1 MVAQVHDQARRM
13 GALRA
18 VALCRCF
25 SGALHFQN
33 GNWSEAASALS
44 EAVELY
50 RKIGGASG
58 ESLSLQRQGV
68 LLTAQGD
75 LDHAMAAF
83 HAGVFAAERATMR
96 SHCLTRLYSSMARN
110 RIAAGDAE
118 AAAEYLRH
126 GEMAARRHGHCVT
139 CNALILPEGVRVRI
153 ALGEISEADANAAE
167 LERIGREFGSA
178 AWMGMARQARGRVAS
193 AQKAW
198 NEAATAFADAAVA
211 YRAIS
216 APYDVARCLAAGASI
231 AVKMGDS
238 PRGAALAAEAAGMFR
253 DLGAPGIES

>member
-33 GNWSEAASALS
+33 GHWAEAASALS

-68 LLTAQGD
+68 LLTAQGE

-83 HAGVFAAERATMR
+83 HAGVFAAERAIMR
-96 SHCLTRLYSSMARN
+96 SHCLTRLYSAMARN
-110 RIAAGDAE
+110 RIAAGDVD

-126 GEMAARRHGHCVT
+126 GEIAARRHGHCVT
-139 CNALILPEGVRVRI
+139 CNALILPEAVRVRV
-153 ALGEISEADANAAE
+153 AVGEIAAANANASE
-167 LERIGREFGSA
+167 LERIARDFGSA
-178 AWMGMARQARGRVAS
+178 AWVGMARQARGRVAAAES
-193 AQKAW
+193 RWDDASVAFA
-198 NEAATAFADAAVA
+198 EATAA
-211 YRAIS
+211 YRRIN
-216 APYDVARCLAAGASI
+216 APYDAARCLAAEASV
-231 AVKMGDS
+231 AERAGGVA
-238 PRGAALAAEAAGMFR
+238 RAATLTAEAAAMFR
-253 DLGAPGIES
+253 QIGAPGIET